1 MLRLASKIVSAYAR
15 SNPLAAAEFPALM
28 AKVAAALEQTV
39 SPNAPAVD
47 LSPAVPVK
55 KSVTPDAIICLECG
69 KRQKSMRRHLQA
81 AHGQTP
87 DQYRDRWDLGRDY
100 PMVAPSYAEKRSQ
113 LARDSGL
120 GRKPGAIV
128 AKNPVPAAKPV
139 KVAATAKPVKVMATA
154 KPVKVMAT
162 AKPVP
167 AVNKAEPKA
176 EAAPKTSGK
185 AGFQYPASRWSKPS
199 K

>member
-15 SNPLAAAEFPALM
+15 SNPLATAEVPTLM
-28 AKVAAALEQTV
+28 AKVAAALEQAV
-39 SPNAPAVD
+39 SPTASPVE
-47 LSPAVPVK
+47 LMPAVPVK
-55 KSVTPDAIICLECG
+55 KSVTADAIICLECG
-69 KRQKSMRRHLQA
+69 KRQKSMRRHLQS

-113 LARDSGL
+113 LARESGL
-120 GRKPGAIV
+120 GRKAGTIV
-128 AKNPVPAAKPV
+128 AKKPAPVASKPAPAAKPAP
-139 KVAATAKPVKVMATA
+139 VAK
-154 KPVKVMAT
+154 
-162 AKPVP
+162 
-167 AVNKAEPKA
+167 KAEAKL
-176 EAAPKTSGK
+176 EAAPKSTGK